1 MLNKL
6 AFMKRLLLLFG
17 LFFSAFAV
25 MHAQRTITGVVSEAD
40 GTPMIGASVMVK
52 GTTTGTVTD
61 LDGSYSLNLAADA
74 ETLIFSYTGFTPK
87 EVDLGASSVINVVL
101 DEGVT
106 LETAVV
112 TALGIERDRKA
123 LTYAVEEVGGD
134 ALAQNRETNIV
145 NAIGGRVSGVQ
156 TTSSGGQAGSSA
168 RIIIR
173 GNSSFLGNN
182 QPLFVIDG
190 VPVDNS
196 QIFGGGQNNSNGTG
210 NGDSPLFFGGTTN
223 RAVDIDPN
231 NIETMSILKGAAATA
246 LYGSRAANGV
256 VLITTK
262 SGKQGTKPRITFSTN
277 YGFSEARLPELQTK
291 YAQGINGNYLNGNDP
306 AQRTST
312 SWGPLVDTLRVDA
325 AGNYDPNGSLIQ
337 TYNNAE
343 EFFRRGMNLDNS
355 LSVSGANEDSDYFL
369 SYSNRIEEGIVRN
382 NDMDR
387 HSLLAKFNTQ
397 LSDRLRIGAGITY
410 TNTDIVTVTEGNG
423 RQSYMW
429 TVYGAPITYNLQGDG
444 PEDYLN
450 PDGTQRLYRTARNN
464 PYFTVDNNKLTS
476 NVNRFMPNFSLSYKL
491 AEGLNLNNRFGADV
505 YFDRRLYREVIG
517 TIGTFPTGRIY
528 EDNINNRQF
537 NNDITLTYT
546 KQLNDINLDLM
557 VGNQINDRAVD
568 RIFTQGVNLAVPD
581 FFDLSNA
588 ATITTNQNNSQR
600 RLIGAYASATVG
612 YKSFLY
618 LTVTGRNDWS
628 STLPK
633 DSRSYF
639 YPSVSGSFVLTD
651 AFEGL
656 QNSKVLSFLKVRAGY
671 AQVGNDAPVYA
682 TQTDL
687 YAQSNVGDGQR
698 GSILFPFNGTNG
710 FTISNVIGNP
720 GLKPERTEEVEFG
733 VEAYFFNSRIHLEG
747 TYYDRVTNDQIFQAP
762 VAGSSGAVSRLVN
775 AGSMQNEGVEVLLE
789 VTPVKTRFFQW
800 DIGGTFTRNR
810 NRVKSLTDGVDN
822 IRLGGFTNPGI
833 YIVRNEGYGVIWGS
847 QYERNDQG
855 QVLIDNDPNSGTYG
869 LPLRAAANLGV
880 IGNTQPDWFAGIRST
895 FTFGNEKTGEFTL
908 FGLLDIRQGGDILNL
923 DNFYMNFY
931 GVTKQTEDRT
941 GENSFVFPNGV
952 LPDGSPNN
960 IEVPY
965 DETYWRNNFGRAMED
980 LVEDGSY
987 VRLREVTLGYSL
999 PRTLLSNTA
1008 FQDVNL
1014 AITGRN
1020 LYLNAPNFTGSD
1032 PESSLYGSANGQ
1044 GFYNFITPGTV
1055 GYNFSLNVTF

>member
-1 MLNKL
+1 
-6 AFMKRLLLLFG
+6 MKRFLLLFG
-17 LFFSAFAV
+17 LFLGTTL
-25 MHAQRTITGVVSEAD
+25 MIHAQRTVTGVVSEAD
-40 GTPMIGASVMVK
+40 GTPMIGASIMVK

-61 LDGSYSLNLAADA
+61 LDGSFEISVDA
-74 ETLIFSYTGFTPK
+74 GAEALIFSYTGFTPR
-87 EVDLGASSVINVVL
+87 EVPLGASSVLNVVL

-134 ALAQNRETNIV
+134 ALAQNRETNII

-173 GNSSFLGNN
+173 GSSSFLGNN

-196 QIFGGGQNNSNGTG
+196 QIFGGGQNSGNGTG
-210 NGDSPLFFGGTTN
+210 TGDSPLFFGGTTN

-262 SGKQGTKPRITFSTN
+262 NGQQGTKPKITFSTN
-277 YGFSEARLPELQTK
+277 YGFSEARLPELQTRF
-291 YAQGINGNYLNGNDP
+291 AQGLNGAYRNGNDP
-306 AQRTST
+306 AQRIST
-312 SWGPLVDTLRVDA
+312 SWGPAIDTLRVDA
-325 AGNYDPNGSLIQ
+325 DGNLDPNGSLLE
-337 TYNNAE
+337 TFNNSE
-343 EFFRRGMNLDNS
+343 EFFRQGSNLDNS
-355 LSVSGANEDSDYFL
+355 LSVSGANATSDYFL

-410 TNTDIVTVTEGNG
+410 TNTDITTVTEGNG

-429 TVYGAPITYNLQGDG
+429 TVYGSPITYNLQGDN
-444 PEDYLN
+444 PQDYLN
-450 PDGTQRLYRTARNN
+450 ADGTQRLYRTNRNN

-476 NVNRFMPNFSLSYKL
+476 NVNRFLPNFSLSYEI
-491 AEGLNLNNRFGADV
+491 AEGLSLNNRFGADV

-546 KQLNDINLDLM
+546 KQLDNINLDFL
-557 VGNQINDRAVD
+557 VGNQINDRATD
-568 RIFTQGVNLAVPD
+568 RIFTQGVNLAVPE

-588 ATITTNQNNSQR
+588 ATITTNQNNTQR

-612 YKSFLY
+612 YKNFLY
-618 LTVTGRNDWS
+618 VTVTGRNDWS

-633 DSRSYF
+633 DNRSYF
-639 YPSVSGSFVLTD
+639 YPSISGSFILTD
-651 AFEGL
+651 AIASL
-656 QNSKVLSFLKVRAGY
+656 QGSNVLSFLKIRAGY

-687 YAQSNVGDGQR
+687 YTQSSVGDGQR

-720 GLKPERTEEVEFG
+720 ELRPERTDEIEFG
-733 VEAYFFNSRIHLEG
+733 LEAYFFNSRIHLEG
-747 TYYDRVTNDQIFQAP
+747 TYYDRTTDDQIFQAP
-762 VAGSSGAVSRLVN
+762 VAASSGAVSRLVN
-775 AGSMQNEGVEVLLE
+775 AGSMQNEGVEFLLE
-789 VTPVKTRFFQW
+789 VTPIKTRNFQW
-800 DIGGTFTRNR
+800 DIGGTFTKNT
-810 NRVKSLTDGVDN
+810 NRVVALTDGVDN

-847 QYERNDQG
+847 QYERNDAG
-855 QVLIDNDPNSGTYG
+855 QVLIDSDPESGTYG
-869 LPLRAAANLGV
+869 LPLRAASSLGV

-895 FTFGNEKTGEFTL
+895 ITFGNENVGRFTL

-923 DNFYMNFY
+923 DNFYLNFY

-952 LPDGSPNN
+952 LADGSANN

-965 DETYWRNNFGRAMED
+965 DEAYWRINFGRAMED
-980 LVEDGSY
+980 LVEDGSF
-987 VRLREVTLGYSL
+987 VRLREVTLAYALPSSL
-999 PRTLLSNTA
+999 LQKSV
-1008 FQDVNL
+1008 FEDVSV

>member
-1 MLNKL
+1 
-6 AFMKRLLLLFG
+6 MKRILLLFG
-17 LFFSAFAV
+17 LFCSSFLV
-25 MHAQRTITGVVSEAD
+25 LQAQRTVTGTVTEAD
-40 GTPMIGASVMVK
+40 GTPMIGASVLVK
-52 GTTTGTVTD
+52 GTSTGTVTD
-61 LDGSYSLNLAADA
+61 LNGAYEIRVPTGA
-74 ETLIFSYTGFTPK
+74 EALIYSYTGFDPK
-87 EVDLGASSVINVVL
+87 EVPLGASTVMDIVL
-101 DEGVT
+101 SEGIT

-134 ALAQNRETNIV
+134 ALAQNRETNII

-196 QIFGGGQNNSNGTG
+196 QIFGGGQNNSNGNG

-231 NIETMSILKGAAATA
+231 NVETMTILKGAAATA

-262 SGKQGTKPRITFSTN
+262 SGSQGSKPKITFSSN

-291 YAQGINGNYLNGNDP
+291 YAQGLNGAYLNGNDP
-306 AQRTST
+306 AQQIAT
-312 SWGPLVDTLRVDA
+312 SWGPLVDTLRVDSD
-325 AGNYDPNGSLIQ
+325 GNYDPNGSPISI
-337 TYNNAE
+337 YNNAE
-343 EFFRRGMNLDNS
+343 DFFRQGSNLDNA
-355 LSVSGANEDSDYFL
+355 LSISGGTATSDYYL
-369 SYSNRIEEGIVRN
+369 SYANRIEEGIVRN

-387 HSLLAKFNTQ
+387 HSFLAKFNTQ
-397 LSDRLRIGAGITY
+397 LSDRLGIGAGITY
-410 TNTDIVTVTEGNG
+410 TNTDITTVTEGNG
-423 RQSYMW
+423 RQAYMW
-429 TVYGAPITYNLQGDG
+429 TVYGAPITYNLQGEN
-444 PEDYLN
+444 PQDYLN
-450 PDGTQRLYRTARNN
+450 EDGTQRLYRTSRNN
-464 PYFTVDNNKLTS
+464 PYFTVDQNRLVS
-476 NVNRFMPNFSLSYKL
+476 NVNRFLPNFNVSYKIM
-491 AEGLNLNNRFGADV
+491 EGLRLTNRFGADV

-537 NNDITLTYT
+537 NNDITLNYNR
-546 KQLNDINLDLM
+546 QFNDINLDVL
-557 VGNQINDRAVD
+557 VGNQINDRATD

-588 ATITTNQNNSQR
+588 ATITTSQSNSQR

-633 DSRSYF
+633 NNRSYF
-639 YPSVSGSFVLTD
+639 YPSISGSFILTD
-651 AFEGL
+651 AFSSL
-656 QNSKVLSFLKVRAGY
+656 QGSKVLSFLKVRAGY

-687 YAQSNVGDGQR
+687 YTQSSIGDGQR
-698 GSILFPFNGTNG
+698 GNILFPYNGTNG

-720 GLKPERTEEVEFG
+720 DLKPEQTEEIEFG

-775 AGSMQNEGVEVLLE
+775 AGSMQNEGVEFLLE
-789 VTPVKTRFFQW
+789 VTPVKTSFFQW
-800 DIGGTFTRNR
+800 DIGGTFTKNTS
-810 NRVKSLTDGVDN
+810 RVISLTEGVDN

-833 YIVRNEGYGVIWGS
+833 YIVRNQGYGVIWGS
-847 QYERNDQG
+847 QYARNDDG
-855 QVLIDNDPNSGTYG
+855 QVLIDSDPSSGTYG
-869 LPLRAAANLGV
+869 LPLRAAASLGV
-880 IGNTQPDWFAGIRST
+880 IGQTQPDWFAGIRST
-895 FTFGNEKTGEFTL
+895 FHFGNEKTGKFTL

-923 DNFYMNFY
+923 DNFYLNAY
-931 GVTKQTEDRT
+931 GTTKQTEDRT
-941 GENSFVFPNGV
+941 GENTFVYPNGV
-952 LPDGSPNN
+952 LADGSPNN

-965 DETYWRNNFGRAMED
+965 DENYWRINFGRAMED
-980 LVEDGSY
+980 LVEDGSF
-987 VRLREVTLGYSL
+987 VRLREVTFGYSL
-999 PRTLLSNTA
+999 PKSVLSRTFMEELNITL
-1008 FQDVNL
+1008 
-1014 AITGRN
+1014 TGRN
-1020 LYLNAPNFTGSD
+1020 LYLNAPNFTGAD

-1055 GYNFSLNVTF
+1055 GYNVALNVTF